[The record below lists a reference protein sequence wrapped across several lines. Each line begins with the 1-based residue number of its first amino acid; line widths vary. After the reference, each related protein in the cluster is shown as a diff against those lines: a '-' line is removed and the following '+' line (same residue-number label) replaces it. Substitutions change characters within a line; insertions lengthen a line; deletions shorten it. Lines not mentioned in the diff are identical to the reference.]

1 MQQVI
6 TSEKDAFQFC
16 EETKILKQRIEKGG
30 LELAKRLCFIKQNNL
45 AEGQYGG
52 FDLYLDEIKLKKAT
66 ADHMMRVYQRFC
78 MDFGIDE
85 ATVVEAGGYTRLYEL
100 LPLAKTKETAL
111 EALQIASQLESRES
125 IKAMVKKQMAGG
137 EEIPDCAH
145 EESEC
150 FYLRV
155 CKACGLKEKVDPAVI
170 SEQHQQHERD
180 TQ

>member
-6 TSEKDAFQFC
+6 NNEKDAFQFC
-16 EETKILKQRIEKGG
+16 EETKILKERIEKGG

-45 AEGQYGG
+45 ADGQYGG
-52 FDLYLDEIKLKKAT
+52 FDTYLDEIKLKKAT
-66 ADHMMRVYQRFC
+66 ADHMMRVYTRFC

-85 ATVVEAGGYTRLYEL
+85 AIVVEAGGYTRLYEL
-100 LPLAKTKETAL
+100 LPLAKTKESAL

-125 IKAMVKKQMAGG
+125 IKAMVKQQMTGG
-137 EEIPDCAH
+137 AQIPDCAH
-145 EESEC
+145 EDKDC

-155 CKACGLKEKVDPAVI
+155 CKACGLKEKVDPAII
-170 SEQHQQHERD
+170 SDQYHQHERD